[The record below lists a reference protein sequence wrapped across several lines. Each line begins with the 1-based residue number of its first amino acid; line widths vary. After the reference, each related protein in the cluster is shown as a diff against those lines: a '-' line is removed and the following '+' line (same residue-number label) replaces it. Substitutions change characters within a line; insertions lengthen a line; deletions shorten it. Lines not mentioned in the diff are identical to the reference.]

1 MVSLKSL
8 ATGTQGVSLV
18 CVSLRCVLRRA
29 PFVPMMEAA
38 DLRNLH
44 NGTVCGGATGR
55 GMDASLSSE
64 KCVRDRSGSWFRFS
78 TFSLHVSSDNSIGSL
93 TRGPYGWISCAC

>member
-29 PFVPMMEAA
+29 PFVPMMQAA

-44 NGTVCGGATGR
+44 NGTVCGR
-55 GMDASLSSE
+55 
-64 KCVRDRSGSWFRFS
+64 RDRTRNRLCPARGACATVRSS
-78 TFSLHVSSDNSIGSL
+78 TSRTASIRGVSPRRSHRI
-93 TRGPYGWISCAC
+93 T